1 MSEGLS
7 VVIPTYNKKKR
18 IHRKKVCIIIPT
30 YNEKENITKL
40 IDALLD
46 VFKDIKNFEM
56 SILVVDDNSPDGT
69 GKIVKKYSISPP
81 HCQIHL
87 LSGKKEGLGKAYI
100 RGFNYAIKKLKA
112 DFVFEM
118 DADFSHN
125 PSDIPRFLEA
135 VENGYDFVIGSRYV
149 EGGSIPNNWGI
160 VRKLNSKVGNI
171 FARFIA
177 GLYPIKDC
185 TAGYRCISAKII
197 KKIDLENLNATG
209 YSFSMNFL
217 YEAIRIKA
225 KVKEIPVDFIDR
237 KFGESKIGF
246 SDIKEFIINSFIL
259 RLKKSQ
265 KILLLIITSIFLE
278 CLLFSIGTIG
288 LEQINF
294 SKLLIDFYIAIS
306 LLMSVQ
312 CLMNL
317 YMTLY
322 IWETPERMERNK
334 SPKKFL
340 KPKKSFS
347 ILLPARNEEQVIG
360 NTIQGLYNINY
371 PKNLMEIIVICEKT
385 DTGTIH
391 QIRQKMNQINDD
403 IIKLVIFDDKPINK
417 PHGLNKGLAIAK
429 NEVITIYDAED
440 EVNPDIFN
448 VINTVM
454 AQNKN
459 VGIIQSGVQ
468 LMNYSSK
475 WFSSHNVLE
484 YYFWFKSRLHFHADV
499 GMVPL
504 GGNSVFFKHKILKEI
519 NGWDENCL
527 TEDADIGIRLSTKG
541 IKTMVIYDD
550 LYATR
555 EEAPDTIKSFI
566 KQRTRWVQGFLQVF
580 LKFDWLQYPK
590 LSQKLLAVY
599 ILLIP
604 FLQAI
609 MILMLP
615 VSLFMMFKFKLPI
628 LSTIILIL
636 PVYLLFIQLTISL
649 IGLYEFIK
657 IYKLRFNY
665 LTFLVF
671 VITFFP
677 YQWMLGISA
686 LRGLLRQ
693 IVGKN
698 NWEKTKHLGAH
709 RNIYSSEKTILE
721 KTYETAN

>member
-1 MSEGLS
+1 MNGE
-7 VVIPTYNKKKR
+7 
-18 IHRKKVCIIIPT
+18 
-30 YNEKENITKL
+30 
-40 IDALLD
+40 
-46 VFKDIKNFEM
+46 
-56 SILVVDDNSPDGT
+56 
-69 GKIVKKYSISPP
+69 
-81 HCQIHL
+81 
-87 LSGKKEGLGKAYI
+87 KEGLGKAYI

-125 PSDIPRFLEA
+125 PLDIPRFLEA
-135 VENGYDFVIGSRYV
+135 VENGYDFVIGSRYT
-149 EGGSIPNNWGI
+149 EGGSIPNNWGF
-160 VRKLNSKVGNI
+160 VRKLNSKFGNI

-177 GLYPIKDC
+177 GLCRVKDC
-185 TAGYRCISAKII
+185 TAGYRCISTKII

-209 YSFSMNFL
+209 YSFQMNLL

-237 KFGESKIGF
+237 EFGESKISF
-246 SDIKEFIINSFIL
+246 SDIKEFIINSFKL
-259 RLKKSQ
+259 RLRKSQ
-265 KILLLIITSIFLE
+265 NIILLIITSIFLE
-278 CLLFSIGTIG
+278 CLLFNIGTISLG
-288 LEQINF
+288 QINF
-294 SKLLIDFYIAIS
+294 SKLLIDFYIIIS
-306 LLMSVQ
+306 LLMSIQ
-312 CLMNL
+312 CMLNL

-322 IWETPERMERNK
+322 IWERPERMERNK

-347 ILLPARNEEQVIG
+347 ILLPARNEERVIG

-371 PKNLMEIIVICEKT
+371 PKDLMEIIIICEKT
-385 DTGTIH
+385 DTKTIH
-391 QIRQKMNQINDD
+391 RVKQKMNRINDE

-417 PHGLNKGLAIAK
+417 PHALNKGLAIAK
-429 NEVITIYDAED
+429 NKVITIYDAED
-440 EVNPDIFN
+440 EVNPNILN

-454 AQNKN
+454 IKNKDA
-459 VGIIQSGVQ
+459 GIIQSGVQ

-484 YYFWFKSRLHFHADV
+484 YYFWFKSRLHFHADI

-504 GGNSVFFKHKILKEI
+504 GGNSVFFKHGMLKKI

-527 TEDADIGIRLSTKG
+527 TEDADIGIRLSAKG

-555 EEAPDTIKSFI
+555 EETPDTVKSFI
-566 KQRTRWVQGFLQVF
+566 KQRTRWVQGFLQVL

-590 LSQKLLAVY
+590 LSQKLLAIY

-604 FLQAI
+604 FLQAM
-609 MILMLP
+609 MILILP
-615 VSLFMMFKFKLPI
+615 ISLFMMFKFKLPI
-628 LSTIILIL
+628 LSTMILIL
-636 PVYLLFIQLTISL
+636 PIYLLFVQLTISL
-649 IGLYEFIK
+649 LGLYEFIK

-665 LTFLVF
+665 LTFLVL

-677 YQWMLGISA
+677 YQWMLGFSA

-693 IVGKN
+693 ITGKN
-698 NWEKTKHLGAH
+698 NWEKTKHLGVH
-709 RNIYSSEKTILE
+709 RNIYSLEKTILKE
-721 KTYETAN
+721 AYETAN